1 VTLCSNKIL
10 TVSLTTLF
18 HGYFGTVL
26 PNEPFLVS
34 TRLSPGDPLRDPCL
48 ARQSSSRQRAT
59 ISKVKEESESDVRQA
74 ERGSAAAGFYH
85 DPPLW
90 IGTVPVDFSAKVP
103 IVDGAQLRKSAFCK
117 TLKNGI
123 ELKVT
128 VEGLFAFD
136 FTHWPRAAFIP
147 SPPDRTKPFDGMPPF
162 EELAATVLERTLVM
176 NAFLAFMYTREL
188 HSAKF
193 AREIMIVTP
202 EALISMTD
210 IDTISGF
217 GSIRIG
223 QLYLLASQAQGSQ
236 DNQYLYFDER
246 IMTRH
251 GIATEIIE
259 MAADDLA
266 HLMKTYPEDG
276 VLVADLMLR
285 AGKAGQDHNYSA
297 ALITYWAVAEKMLQ
311 ELWQKYRSYNRK
323 DSDKSSRGRRN
334 YTAASIS
341 QNLSHAG
348 YLQAELYDQ
357 ISYVRGKRNQWMH
370 SLGGKIS
377 NEDAAKAGDVAAKLL
392 QDARGINLTRTMWGS
407 MRIMI

>member
-1 VTLCSNKIL
+1 
-10 TVSLTTLF
+10 
-18 HGYFGTVL
+18 
-26 PNEPFLVS
+26 
-34 TRLSPGDPLRDPCL
+34 
-48 ARQSSSRQRAT
+48 
-59 ISKVKEESESDVRQA
+59 
-74 ERGSAAAGFYH
+74 
-85 DPPLW
+85 
-90 IGTVPVDFSAKVP
+90 
-103 IVDGAQLRKSAFCK
+103 
-117 TLKNGI
+117 
-123 ELKVT
+123 
-128 VEGLFAFD
+128 
-136 FTHWPRAAFIP
+136 
-147 SPPDRTKPFDGMPPF
+147 
-162 EELAATVLERTLVM
+162 
-176 NAFLAFMYTREL
+176 
-188 HSAKF
+188 
-193 AREIMIVTP
+193 
-202 EALISMTD
+202 MTD